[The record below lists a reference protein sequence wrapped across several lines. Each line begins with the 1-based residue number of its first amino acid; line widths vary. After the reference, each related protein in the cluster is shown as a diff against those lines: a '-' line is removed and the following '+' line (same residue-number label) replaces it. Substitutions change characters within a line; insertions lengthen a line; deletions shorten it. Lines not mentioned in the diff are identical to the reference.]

1 MAKQHLLIVDSDPKS
16 LRVLEVSLKKAGF
29 SVTRAINGVDAIE
42 KIKISAP
49 DMVISETVMPE
60 MDGFELNQ
68 AIKDNPEW
76 SDIPVLF
83 LTAQKSIED
92 KIKGLEQGIEDYLT
106 KPIFIREILARVTLV
121 MQRRQRERLERRG
134 SKTNFSGNLTDMGI
148 VDLIQTIDISRKSG
162 VIHVERQRDA
172 GDIYFREGKVVDAET
187 RSRKGEEA
195 VYRMLV
201 WSEGTFE
208 INFIPVERPDT
219 ISLSTQGLLMEG
231 MRRLDEWGRMQEQL
245 PPLTSVFDVNEE
257 YIAERLGEIP
267 DEINALLRLFD
278 ARRSLMEV
286 VDLSP
291 LGDLEALGIISKL
304 YFEGLIGDI
313 TDLSLEDAVLHPEG
327 SHASGPSLEDFPP
340 MTPSIMPASPFPDAS
355 AGEHHAL
362 ASPLRD
368 DDDLDQIDIPTI
380 DDNAPA
386 RDNLT
391 EQSTTLR
398 LPKLDFLPRPETA
411 PLQSLSGN
419 FVTALSAFPPT
430 PLPSLDTTLTQPVIP
445 PPAKPV
451 HLQET
456 TPPSEDAAPLPAAE
470 PDAAPLPEA
479 EPDAAPLPP
488 RRPHEPPLP
497 PLRNSDASPGKMR
510 WALLAIFLLALLAL
524 GLHLYGVRLPVFA
537 ANPAPH
543 HDDTAA
549 PTHVPVR
556 VPPRTAAAP
565 AEAIDATIPVDAP
578 PHTADALPES
588 DTTATADAPSETD
601 TAATADAPSETDT
614 AATADAPSETENA
627 DRAPAASVLTP
638 AQHQEYAQLLK
649 ASTSVG
655 RKKKLEYLL
664 DAIDIH
670 PDGEEALAELALIMA
685 ESRKFQE
692 QALEY
697 GLRATQLNDDNAK
710 AWLAVGYIYQLMN
723 KDAESR
729 SAYAKCA
736 ASSGP
741 ARFVRDCR
749 RMMR

>member
-29 SVTRAINGVDAIE
+29 SVTRAVNGVDAIE

-327 SHASGPSLEDFPP
+327 SHASGPALEDFPP

-456 TPPSEDAAPLPAAE
+456 TPPSEDAAPLPEAE
-470 PDAAPLPEA
+470 PDAAPEAEPETAPLPEA
-479 EPDAAPLPP
+479 EPETAP
-488 RRPHEPPLP
+488 
-497 PLRNSDASPGKMR
+497 
-510 WALLAIFLLALLAL
+510 
-524 GLHLYGVRLPVFA
+524 
-537 ANPAPH
+537 
-543 HDDTAA
+543 
-549 PTHVPVR
+549 
-556 VPPRTAAAP
+556 
-565 AEAIDATIPVDAP
+565 
-578 PHTADALPES
+578 
-588 DTTATADAPSETD
+588 
-601 TAATADAPSETDT
+601 
-614 AATADAPSETENA
+614 
-627 DRAPAASVLTP
+627 
-638 AQHQEYAQLLK
+638 
-649 ASTSVG
+649 
-655 RKKKLEYLL
+655 
-664 DAIDIH
+664 
-670 PDGEEALAELALIMA
+670 
-685 ESRKFQE
+685 
-692 QALEY
+692 
-697 GLRATQLNDDNAK
+697 
-710 AWLAVGYIYQLMN
+710 
-723 KDAESR
+723 
-729 SAYAKCA
+729 
-736 ASSGP
+736 
-741 ARFVRDCR
+741 
-749 RMMR
+749 

>member
-456 TPPSEDAAPLPAAE
+456 TPPSEDAAPLP
-470 PDAAPLPEA
+470 EA